1 MEIRFHGNKIM
12 YGITYFRF
20 LMLTERWFYIV
31 SRLPLLLAILHVLGL
46 AVHPQQC

>member
-12 YGITYFRF
+12 YGITSFRF

-31 SRLPLLLAILHVLGL
+31 SQLPLLLAILRVPGL
-46 AVHPQQC
+46 AVCPQRC